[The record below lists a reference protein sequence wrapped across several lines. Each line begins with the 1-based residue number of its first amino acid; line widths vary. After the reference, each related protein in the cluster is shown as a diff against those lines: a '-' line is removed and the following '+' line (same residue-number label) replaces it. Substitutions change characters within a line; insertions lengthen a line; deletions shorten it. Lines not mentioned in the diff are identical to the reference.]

1 MYPWRITTIVFF
13 FLFSIEDCI
22 KVTFFVSFMRIYHF
36 NPKGVLNGYTLAV
49 EEVLLCNAE

>member
-22 KVTFFVSFMRIYHF
+22 KVTFFVLFMRIYHF